1 MRLSIYQHFLQLG
14 DKSRRIPGSSSHQ
27 ICNGL
32 TSGILSEPY
41 RTFDICCAVAFW
53 FQLRSRQSGSC
64 SSTRRALQIMSDQMQ
79 LDTRGFF

>member
-1 MRLSIYQHFLQLG
+1 MRLLIYQHFLQLG

-41 RTFDICCAVAFW
+41 RTFDICVRW
-53 FQLRSRQSGSC
+53 PSGSDYE
-64 SSTRRALQIMSDQMQ
+64 SVKADLTRQ
-79 LDTRGFF
+79 LVAHFKS